1 MKSPIFR
8 SFKSWIQ
15 NYSSSQK
22 FQKSLLCSLSK
33 GFQDSNKEEDNNNIV
48 VNLYLD
54 NLADISCSEF

>member
-1 MKSPIFR
+1 MKSPFFR

-15 NYSSSQK
+15 NYSFSQK

-33 GFQDSNKEEDNNNIV
+33 GFQDSTKEEDNNNIV

-54 NLADISCSEF
+54 NLADISCSKL